1 MLGAGEEMNILHD
14 QTAVDYSPISVVL
27 EEQFAVEPEGLV
39 SPKPK
44 VCVNVNS
51 VFVFGVLN
59 ATAKIDVHCLRGRA
73 VNLHMWEH

>member
-1 MLGAGEEMNILHD
+1 MHD
-14 QTAVDYSPISVVL
+14 QTAGSYSPISVGL
-27 EEQFAVEPEGLV
+27 EEEFAIEPESLI

-59 ATAKIDVHCLRGRA
+59 TTAKIDVHCLRSRA
-73 VNLHMWEH
+73 VYLHMEEY